1 MKRRIIILL
10 IFAVASSLV
19 TQEAGYS
26 FLKKLEE
33 GVTDASRISPHGDR
47 VFPQIVFQA
56 ADIKA
61 VVNFFAETGD
71 INIIIDSRIQGTVDL
86 KLRNVTWA
94 TAFQSIINTFSLTLI
109 QEGNTFRAMRLADY
123 RKDILDERDYQYSKQ
138 SLIPRDT
145 QIFPLSYADANAMAD
160 VLRGALTDRGRL
172 VVDGRT
178 NSVVINDIPEIFAR
192 VESLITY
199 LDTETPQIRVSAKI
213 LNVDKDLLDQLGV
226 AWEIGAGVSQ
236 GIATSGR
243 TGNIPPNDQYVSL
256 GVRAQEIGVTD
267 QLGAFRWGIISGDY
281 DIGVSIA
288 ALTSNNRGK
297 IVDNPEIVTLDNQEA
312 EIMSGVKIP
321 INTVDEAGNVVTTLY
336 DVGVTLRVR
345 PHITSLGRVALELY
359 IERNSYQPSTSG
371 YSIVSRWAKT
381 NVIIDDGGALVIGG
395 LSTQDTKKLMRGVP
409 VLKDIPLL
417 GRLFRYEQDQATE
430 SELVIFV
437 TPYTIVPE
445 GITAE

>member
-1 MKRRIIILL
+1 M
-10 IFAVASSLV
+10 VP
-19 TQEAGYS
+19 QEAGYS

-33 GVTDASRISPHGDR
+33 GVTDANKISPHGDR

-61 VVNFFAETGD
+61 VVNFFAESGD
-71 INIIIDSRIQGTVDL
+71 INIIIDNRIQGTVDL

-94 TAFQSIINTFSLTLI
+94 TAFQSIINTFGLTLI
-109 QEGNTFRAMRLADY
+109 KEGNTYRAMRLSDY

-138 SLIPRDT
+138 ALIPRDT
-145 QIFPLSYADANAMAD
+145 QIFTLSYADANAMAD
-160 VLRGALTDRGRL
+160 VLRGALTERGRL

-178 NSVVINDIPEIFAR
+178 NSIVINDIPEIFAR
-192 VESLITY
+192 VESLIVF

-213 LNVDKDLLDQLGV
+213 LNVDKELLDELGI
-226 AWEIGAGVSQ
+226 AWEVGAGVSQ
-236 GIATSGR
+236 GIATTGR

-256 GVRAQEIGVTD
+256 GVRAQEIGVAD
-267 QLGAFRWGIISGDY
+267 QLGAFRWGIVSGDY
-281 DIGVSIA
+281 DIGASIA
-288 ALTSNNRGK
+288 ALTSNNRGR
-297 IVDNPEIVTLDNQEA
+297 IVDNPEIVTLDNLEA

-345 PHITSLGRVALELY
+345 PHITSQGRVSLELY
-359 IERNSYQPSTSG
+359 IERNSYQPATSG

-395 LSTQDTKKLMRGVP
+395 LSTQDTKKLLRGVP
-409 VLKDIPLL
+409 VLKDLPVI
-417 GRLFRYEQDQATE
+417 GRLFRYEREQNSE

-437 TPYTIVPE
+437 TPYTIIPE
-445 GITAE
+445 IKPLE